1 MLILT
6 RRVDEKLRIGD
17 DVTVTVISVKG
28 HQIRFGIDAPRHITV
43 NREEVHQRILKEKQD
58 EKDKKVTSIVK
69 RRT

>member
-1 MLILT
+1 M
-6 RRVDEKLRIGD
+6 
-17 DVTVTVISVKG
+17 TVTVISVKG

-58 EKDKKVTSIVK
+58 EKDKKVTNIVK

>member
-28 HQIRFGIDAPRHITV
+28 HQVRFGIEAPRDVTV
-43 NREEVHQRILKEKQD
+43 NREEIHLKILE
-58 EKDKKVTSIVK
+58 ERENAKVTSIVK

>member
-28 HQIRFGIDAPRHITV
+28 HQVRFGIEAPRDVAV
-43 NREEVHQRILKEKQD
+43 NREEIHKKILE
-58 EKDKKVTSIVK
+58 ERENEKVTSIVK